1 MIRKPPATGALFRWK
16 AVARVRCSVLTFT
29 LLMVLA
35 GAAVSLLPS
44 PARSEVAPR
53 PAQAAQRV
61 TVAAAGPA
69 VFARTIR
76 LTGTIVAR
84 DDIAIGT
91 PLQDQRVT
99 AVLVEEGDRVKS
111 GQILARLDTATLD
124 ARVRDALAVVDRAR
138 AAVAQQ
144 QALDAD
150 AQAVWRRIEPLGRSG
165 AVSDQQVDQQ
175 RAQAAAAAANLR
187 GARADREQALARLA
201 EARAERDKA
210 VVRAPSDGVI
220 ASRAVRAGA
229 LAGSEPLFRL
239 IGRGEL
245 EFDGDVV
252 ERDLGAIRAGQRAT
266 IVLPD
271 SQGVVDGTVRLVA
284 PRVDPQTRMGKV
296 RIAPGDASRFR
307 AGGFARA
314 ELVTERVEVP
324 VAVPQR
330 AVTFGAQD
338 AAFVSMVDA
347 AGRVTRRAIV
357 AGRRDGASI
366 EVRSGLAAGDRVV
379 AVASALVRDGDVV
392 QAAGNGAAGAK

>member
-16 AVARVRCSVLTFT
+16 AVVRARCSTLTFT
-29 LLMVLA
+29 LLMALA
-35 GAAVSLLPS
+35 GAAASLLPS
-44 PARSEVAPR
+44 STHGELAAR
-53 PAQAAQRV
+53 PAPAAQRV
-61 TVAAAGPA
+61 TLAAAGPA

-76 LTGTIVAR
+76 LTGTITAR

-99 AVLVEEGDRVKS
+99 AVLVDEGDRVKA

-124 ARVRDALAVVDRAR
+124 ARLRDARAAVDRAQ

-150 AQAVWRRIEPLGRSG
+150 AQAAWRRIEPLGRSG

-187 GARADREQALARLA
+187 GVRADREQALARLA
-201 EARAERDKA
+201 EAHAELDKA
-210 VVRAPSDGVI
+210 AVRAPTDGVI
-220 ASRAVRAGA
+220 ASRAARAGA

-252 ERDLGAIRAGQRAT
+252 ERDLGALSAGQRAT
-266 IVLPD
+266 VTLPE
-271 SQGVVDGTVRLVA
+271 SQRTADGTVRLVA
-284 PRVDPQTRMGKV
+284 PRIDPQTRMGKV
-296 RIAPGDASRFR
+296 RIALDDTSRFR

-314 ELVTERVEVP
+314 ELTVERADVP

-338 AAFVSMVDA
+338 AAFVSQVDA
-347 AGRVTRRAIV
+347 TGRVTRRAIV
-357 AGRRDGASI
+357 AGRRDGSWI
-366 EVRSGLAAGDRVV
+366 EVRSGLKAGDRVV
-379 AVASALVRDGDVV
+379 AAASALVRDGDVV
-392 QAAGNGAAGAK
+392 QAAGMGAAGAK

>member
-1 MIRKPPATGALFRWK
+1 MIRKPPAPGALFRWK
-16 AVARVRCSVLTFT
+16 AVARARCSVLTFT
-29 LLMVLA
+29 LLMALA
-35 GAAVSLLPS
+35 GAAASLLAA
-44 PARSEVAPR
+44 PAQGEVAPR
-53 PAQAAQRV
+53 PAQAVQRV

-76 LTGTIVAR
+76 LTGTIAAR

-99 AVLVEEGDRVKS
+99 AVLVEEGDHVKA
-111 GQILARLDTATLD
+111 GQILARLDTVTLD
-124 ARVRDALAVVDRAR
+124 ARVRDARAAVDRAR
-138 AAVAQQ
+138 ATVAQQ

-150 AQAVWRRIEPLGRSG
+150 AQAAWRRIEPLGRSG

-187 GARADREQALARLA
+187 GARADHEQALARLA

-210 VVRAPSDGVI
+210 VVRAPVDGVI

-229 LAGSEPLFRL
+229 LAGGEPLFRL

-252 ERDLGAIRAGQRAT
+252 ERDLGAIRTGQRVT
-266 IVLPD
+266 IALPD
-271 SQGVVDGTVRLVA
+271 AQGVIDGTVRLVA
-284 PRVDPQTRMGKV
+284 PRIDPQTRMGKV
-296 RIAPGDASRFR
+296 RIALGDASGFR

-314 ELVTERVEVP
+314 ELVAERVDVP

-338 AAFVSMVDA
+338 TAFVSQVDA
-347 AGRVTRRAIV
+347 AGRVTRRTIV
-357 AGRRDGASI
+357 AGRRDGTWI
-366 EVRSGLAAGDRVV
+366 EVRGGLKAGDRVV

>member
-1 MIRKPPATGALFRWK
+1 MIRKQPATGALLCWK
-16 AVARVRCSVLTFT
+16 AVARVRCGLVTYM
-29 LLMVLA
+29 LLMALV
-35 GAAVSLLPS
+35 GGAVSLMPS
-44 PARSEVAPR
+44 LAHGEVAPR
-53 PAQAAQRV
+53 PAPAMQRV
-61 TVAAAGPA
+61 TVATAGPA

-76 LTGTIVAR
+76 LTGTVVAR

-99 AVLVEEGDRVKS
+99 AVLVEEGDRVKA
-111 GQILARLDTATLD
+111 GQILARLDTTTLD
-124 ARVRDALAVVDRAR
+124 ARVRDARSAVDRAR

-175 RAQAAAAAANLR
+175 RAQVAAAAANLR
-187 GARADREQALARLA
+187 GARADEEQALARLA

-210 VVRAPSDGVI
+210 IVSAPTDGVI

-229 LAGSEPLFRL
+229 LAGGEPLFRL
-239 IGRGEL
+239 IARGEL
-245 EFDGDVV
+245 EFDGDVA
-252 ERDLGAIRAGQRAT
+252 ERELGAIRAGQRAT

-271 SQGVVDGTVRLVA
+271 TPGTVDGTVRLIA
-284 PRVDPQTRMGKV
+284 PRIDPQTRMGKV
-296 RIAPGDASRFR
+296 RVALGDASRLR

-314 ELVTERVEVP
+314 ELAADRIEVP

-338 AAFVSMVDA
+338 AAFVSQVDA

-357 AGRRDGASI
+357 AGRRDGAWI
-366 EVRSGLAAGDRVV
+366 EVRSGLKAGDHVV
-379 AVASALVRDGDVV
+379 AVASALVRDGDIV
-392 QAAGNGAAGAK
+392 QAAGNGVAGAK